1 MWEWKAILKMTPSDV
16 FLLQSEM
23 LGLLLRSVELGVSVD
38 LVCEFQFLLLSAFLT
53 MFGAHAFSV
62 VEKLVIILFIK

>member
-1 MWEWKAILKMTPSDV
+1 MWEWKEILKTTPSDV
-16 FLLQSEM
+16 FLPQSEV
-23 LGLLLRSVELGVSVD
+23 LGQLLRSVELGARMD

-53 MFGAHAFSV
+53 MFGAHAFSM